1 MLTPGFKNLFLLSTF
16 LFVLHGI
23 EEIFTGF
30 YAIDSH
36 VAFVFGWLEPF
47 LSLQSTFIFF
57 QLLLWVFL
65 FSVYFFLLDG
75 KWGTA
80 VAVIIGLVFIYEL
93 DHLYKAATV
102 GGYYPGLWTALL
114 FPVFGFFYW
123 RELSSI
129 LLKR

>member
-93 DHLYKAATV
+93 HHLYKAAIV
-102 GGYYPGLWTALL
+102 GGYYPGLWTTLL
-114 FPVFGFFYW
+114 FPILGFFYW
-123 RELSSI
+123 KELSGI